1 MRLQNKRA
9 ATLDLTEE
17 PVNKKVELCNSTPDK
32 AEQPVVSADE
42 CYVLPN
48 CVGDGIAYLVH

>member
-1 MRLQNKRA
+1 LQNKRA